1 MGTNPFKPSVT
12 GGTTPAVSR
21 ETTNP
26 FRAAEAAGDTAVER
40 FIRALEA
47 AVEAAGDIPVDQM
60 EREDAVAV
68 LGAYKGLTGTKGAG
82 KALETS
88 LKARLWS
95 LVGGEP
101 GKFRTPSGRQFTFR
115 RGATVRRSVKYTD
128 LQAKYPEVYAECV
141 TETAVD
147 PDSPAS
153 LYL

>member
-1 MGTNPFKPSVT
+1 MGTNPFKTSVT

-26 FRAAEAAGDTAVER
+26 FRAAEDAEDTAVER
-40 FIRALEA
+40 FIRAMDD
-47 AVEAAGDIPVDQM
+47 AVEAAADIPVDQM
-60 EREDAVAV
+60 EREDIIRVV
-68 LGAYKGLTGTKGAG
+68 TAYKSVAGSKGAG

-95 LVGGEP
+95 LVGAKVGQ
-101 GKFRTPSGRQFTFR
+101 FRTPSGRQFKFR
-115 RGATVRRSVKYTD
+115 RGSTVRRSTKYNVLAD
-128 LQAKYPEVYAECV
+128 RYPEAYRECV

-147 PDSPAS
+147 ASAPAS